1 MTADI
6 PSIQTRLAALC
17 ERLAKLESL
26 RALLGDEATG
36 KKAPKPESG
45 PAGQI
50 VELVLCQ
57 PTPVLCGRDRPGVC
71 SRRRARGGILSRRG
85 QGR

>member
-6 PSIQTRLAALC
+6 PSIQTQLAALC
-17 ERLAKLESL
+17 EQLARLASL
-26 RALLGDEATG
+26 RALLGDEVTG

-50 VELVLCQ
+50 VGPVLCQ
-57 PTPVLCGRDRPGVC
+57 PAPALCDRDRSDVC
-71 SRRRARGGILSRRG
+71 PRRRVRGAD
-85 QGR
+85 

>member
-6 PSIQTRLAALC
+6 PSIQTQLQELR
-17 ERLAKLESL
+17 EQLAKLESL
-26 RALLGDEATG
+26 RALLGDEAAG

-50 VELVLCQ
+50 VGIGAV
-57 PTPVLCGRDRPGVC
+57 PAHP
-71 SRRRARGGILSRRG
+71 RAV
-85 QGR
+85 